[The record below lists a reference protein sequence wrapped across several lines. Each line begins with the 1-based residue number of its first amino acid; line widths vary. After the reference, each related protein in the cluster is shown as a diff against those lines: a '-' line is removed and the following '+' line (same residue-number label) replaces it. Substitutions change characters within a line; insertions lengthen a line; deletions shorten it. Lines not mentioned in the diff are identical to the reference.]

1 MESQEFKTD
10 FEKLKF
16 LLNLVRQVNLYHRKV
31 MVIQKLQEVAAYAHF
46 FEYDFDHWQETGMW
60 RKYSDF
66 PLKTH
71 KMETHKTETDKTE
84 TDKTET
90 VETETDKTETVETET
105 VETETVE
112 TETVETETVETET
125 DKTETDKTEIKQTNG
140 KSCDFCGE
148 EFFTNKS
155 AQRFCADKAKNC
167 KNNYHNA
174 NK

>member
-31 MVIQKLQEVAAYAHF
+31 MIIQKLQEVAAYAHF

-66 PLKTH
+66 LLK
-71 KMETHKTETDKTE
+71 TDKTKTE
-84 TDKTET
+84 VKTET
-90 VETETDKTETVETET
+90 VETETEIKTETR
-105 VETETVE
+105 
-112 TETVETETVETET
+112 
-125 DKTETDKTEIKQTNG
+125 QTIA

>member
-10 FEKLKF
+10 LEKLKF
-16 LLNLVRQVNLYHRKV
+16 LLNLVRELNLYRRNV
-31 MVIQKLQEVAAYAHF
+31 LIIQKLQEVAAYAHF
-46 FEYDFDHWQETGMW
+46 FQYSFEYWQETGMW

-66 PLKTH
+66 TP
-71 KMETHKTETDKTE
+71 KTETEVKTE

-90 VETETDKTETVETET
+90 VETETEIKTETR
-105 VETETVE
+105 
-112 TETVETETVETET
+112 
-125 DKTETDKTEIKQTNG
+125 QTIA

>member
-84 TDKTET
+84 TDKTE
-90 VETETDKTETVETET
+90 
-105 VETETVE
+105 
-112 TETVETETVETET
+112 
-125 DKTETDKTEIKQTNG
+125 IKQTNG

>member
-16 LLNLVRQVNLYHRKV
+16 LLNLVREANRSFHKV
-31 MVIQKLQEVAAYAHF
+31 LIVQKLQEVAAYAHF
-46 FEYDFDHWQETGMW
+46 FEYSFEYWQETGMW

-66 PLKTH
+66 PPKTV
-71 KMETHKTETDKTE
+71 ETK

-90 VETETDKTETVETET
+90 VETETDKTETDKMET
-105 VETETVE
+105 VE
-112 TETVETETVETET
+112 
-125 DKTETDKTEIKQTNG
+125 TEIKQTNG

-155 AQRFCADKAKNC
+155 AQRFCSDKLKNC

>member
-16 LLNLVRQVNLYHRKV
+16 LLNLVREANLYHRKV

-66 PLKTH
+66 LLKTV
-71 KMETHKTETDKTE
+71 ETETE
-84 TDKTET
+84 VKTET
-90 VETETDKTETVETET
+90 VETETEVKTEAVETET
-105 VETETVE
+105 EI
-112 TETVETETVETET
+112 
-125 DKTETDKTEIKQTNG
+125 KTETRQTIA
-140 KSCDFCGE
+140 KHCDFCSE

>member
-16 LLNLVRQVNLYHRKV
+16 LLNLVREANLYHRKV

-66 PLKTH
+66 LLK
-71 KMETHKTETDKTE
+71 

-90 VETETDKTETVETET
+90 VETETEIKTETR
-105 VETETVE
+105 
-112 TETVETETVETET
+112 
-125 DKTETDKTEIKQTNG
+125 QTIA
-140 KSCDFCGE
+140 KHCDFCSE

>member
-16 LLNLVRQVNLYHRKV
+16 LLNLVREANRSFHKV
-31 MVIQKLQEVAAYAHF
+31 LIVQKLQEVAAYAHF
-46 FEYDFDHWQETGMW
+46 FEYSFEYWQETGMW
-60 RKYSDF
+60 RKYSD
-66 PLKTH
+66 LSTQTDKT
-71 KMETHKTETDKTE
+71 ETEVKTETVEMETDKTE
-84 TDKTET
+84 TEVKTET
-90 VETETDKTETVETET
+90 R
-105 VETETVE
+105 
-112 TETVETETVETET
+112 
-125 DKTETDKTEIKQTNG
+125 QTIG

-155 AQRFCADKAKNC
+155 AQRFCSDKLKNC